1 MFMKTALLVID
12 IQQALIDERPANEES
27 FLKRVDELILT
38 AHASGKEV
46 IYVRHD
52 GGAGDSLEKG
62 TSGWELI
69 PSLRPSATERI
80 FDKQYS
86 SAFKRT
92 SLSEYLTER
101 GIEQLM
107 ICGMQ
112 TEYCIDSSVK
122 AAFEHGFSVV
132 IPSGATTTYSNPFL
146 TGERMIL
153 YYEKMIWHV
162 PLAKVVS
169 MEEALRT
176 LQR

>member
-1 MFMKTALLVID
+1 MLKKTALLVID
-12 IQQALIDERPANEES
+12 IQQALMDDHPANEEV
-27 FLKRVDELILT
+27 FLKRVDELILA

-62 TSGWELI
+62 TPGWELI

-86 SAFKRT
+86 SAFKET
-92 SLSEYLTER
+92 SLREYLTGR
-101 GIEQLM
+101 GIDQLM

-122 AAFEHGFSVV
+122 AAFEHGFSVI

-146 TGERMIL
+146 TGERMIV
-153 YYEKMIWHV
+153 YYEKMIWHI

-169 MEEALRT
+169 MEKALRT
-176 LQR
+176 LQS